1 MTGHDPHGASRLGAG
16 RVCGHLWV
24 TGVVQGVGFR
34 YFAQRTARGLGVGG
48 FARNLPDGRLE
59 VTAEGPARAV
69 EEFIAR
75 MRTGP
80 ASSRVR
86 DVRVEWE
93 PPSGTDEFVIR

>member
-1 MTGHDPHGASRLGAG
+1 MTGHD

-24 TGVVQGVGFR
+24 TGAVQGVGFR

-48 FARNLPDGRLE
+48 FARNLPDGRVE
-59 VTAEGPARAV
+59 VLVEGPAAAV

-86 DVRVEWE
+86 EVQVEWE
-93 PPSGTDEFVIR
+93 SPSGADKFVIR